1 MNVFRLVL
9 LLLSLLL
16 LTGCASKVHKESAVE
31 GRSFSIRDLM
41 KSDVDIVTEV
51 QQRQVISALRQL
63 GDKLYRRNPRELTK
77 GEETSREAAVE
88 RIFAAAGGNG
98 FPELEGKRSVESIR
112 LAFDE
117 RYSGDRV
124 LALMVG

>member
-63 GDKLYRRNPRELTK
+63 GDKALSAQSQGADQR
-77 GEETSREAAVE
+77 
-88 RIFAAAGGNG
+88 GGD
-98 FPELEGKRSVESIR
+98 FP
-112 LAFDE
+112 
-117 RYSGDRV
+117 
-124 LALMVG
+124 